1 MSTCLGSHVAKTQSD
16 RHAASKTG
24 LTTMTAIPSDLKQAE
39 EAKRE
44 RNWDAAQRWKV
55 LQDTITWA
63 EQQATV
69 RRNTPAACLANQ
81 QRILALMAKRAA
93 ARQP

>member
-1 MSTCLGSHVAKTQSD
+1 
-16 RHAASKTG
+16 
-24 LTTMTAIPSDLKQAE
+24 MTANLSDLKQVE

-55 LQDTITWA
+55 IQDTITWA

-69 RRNTPAACLANQ
+69 RRNTPAACRANQ
-81 QRILALMAKRAA
+81 ERILESIAKQPA
-93 ARQP
+93 ARKA